1 MEWQPGYWVP
11 GVPNHVLYVYFPIF
25 DDELPDL
32 SKLHALAW
40 LGATLA
46 GTGCRVLSHCE
57 LRLNRLA
64 LVSGGY

>member
-32 SKLHALAW
+32 SKLHALVW
-40 LGATLA
+40 LGATFGRGDA
-46 GTGCRVLSHCE
+46 GFCHIASLG
-57 LRLNRLA
+57 
-64 LVSGGY
+64 